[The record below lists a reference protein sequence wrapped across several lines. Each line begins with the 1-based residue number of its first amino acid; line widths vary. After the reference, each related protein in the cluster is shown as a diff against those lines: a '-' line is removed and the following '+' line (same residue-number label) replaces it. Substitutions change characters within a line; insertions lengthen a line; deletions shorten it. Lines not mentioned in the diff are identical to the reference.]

1 MYRPNMRVPEMQEV
15 MFRNVNTKAAIRP
28 NPARDEGADSVISG
42 HAAGARSGRPH
53 TTAEEVSVMET
64 CSRCGMVI
72 GGVGRSPWWYLGL
85 CVRCYLTLKK

>member
-53 TTAEEVSVMET
+53 TTAEEVTLWKPRNKRASVVNVSARQRADEAAN
-64 CSRCGMVI
+64 R
-72 GGVGRSPWWYLGL
+72 
-85 CVRCYLTLKK
+85 